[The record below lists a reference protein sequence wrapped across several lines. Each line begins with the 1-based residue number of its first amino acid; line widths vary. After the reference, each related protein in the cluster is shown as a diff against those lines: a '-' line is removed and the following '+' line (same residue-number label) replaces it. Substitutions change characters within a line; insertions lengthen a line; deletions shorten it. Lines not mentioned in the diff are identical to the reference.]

1 MGAPTIPTRE
11 TVRSRHGVA
20 PCGSGV
26 DQPRRISSSDDAR
39 TNRVRAH
46 SDHANRV
53 RERSVIIL
61 LAAVRR
67 QSFPRRFH
75 HNATLQYNRLP
86 VVTESVTKSIFT
98 PQSGPSRR
106 GIRPD
111 EGYTNRVDLF
121 DESGLE
127 NLAGRAPLAERLR
140 PATLDEVV
148 GQPHLTDEGGPL
160 RTVVERGRIGSV
172 VLWGPPGTGK
182 TTLARVLANTVEE
195 EFVPLSAVTSGVKDL
210 RAALDGARGRLKY
223 EGRGTLV
230 FVDEVHRFN
239 KNQQDAL
246 LPALEEG
253 LVDFIGATTEN
264 PSFEV
269 TAPLLSRSRV
279 LRLRSLSEEYLGLL
293 LDRGVEELGVEVSD
307 EAREYL
313 LRLAGG
319 DGRRMLNSLEIAS
332 AGTKRIEVTDVERAV
347 GQRALR
353 YGREEHYDVISAFI
367 KSVRGGDPDAALHY
381 LARML
386 EAGED
391 PVFVARRLVILA
403 SEDIGNADPH
413 GLPLAVSAAEAVRLI
428 GMPEGR
434 IPLAQATTYLA
445 TAPKSNAAYA
455 GINSALTDVR
465 RENTPEIPMRLRN
478 AVTGLMKEEGYGS
491 GYRYAH
497 NDEPEGMNDTYLPE
511 ELAGRV
517 YYEPKKSGQEVEIK
531 ARLQTWREERER
543 RT

>member
-1 MGAPTIPTRE
+1 
-11 TVRSRHGVA
+11 
-20 PCGSGV
+20 
-26 DQPRRISSSDDAR
+26 
-39 TNRVRAH
+39 
-46 SDHANRV
+46 
-53 RERSVIIL
+53 
-61 LAAVRR
+61 
-67 QSFPRRFH
+67 
-75 HNATLQYNRLP
+75 
-86 VVTESVTKSIFT
+86 
-98 PQSGPSRR
+98 
-106 GIRPD
+106 
-111 EGYTNRVDLF
+111 VDLF
-121 DESGLE
+121 DESGFE
-127 NLAGRAPLAERLR
+127 NLASRAPLAERLR

-148 GQPHLTDEGGPL
+148 GQPHLTAEGGPL
-160 RTVVERGRIGSV
+160 RSVVSRGRIGSV

-182 TTLARVLANTVEE
+182 TTLARVLASTVEE
-195 EFVPLSAVTSGVKDL
+195 EFIPLSAVTSGVKDL
-210 RAALDGARGRLKY
+210 RAALDGARERLKY

-239 KNQQDAL
+239 KTQQDAL

-279 LRLRSLSEEYLGLL
+279 LRLRSLSEEDLGLL
-293 LDRGVEELGVEVSD
+293 LDRGTEELGVGISD
-307 EAREYL
+307 EASAYL

-319 DGRRMLNSLEIAS
+319 DGRRMLNALEVA
-332 AGTKRIEVTDVERAV
+332 AADTKRVEGVDVERAI

-445 TAPKSNAAYA
+445 SAPKSNAAYA
-455 GINSALTDVR
+455 GINAALSDVR
-465 RENTPEIPMRLRN
+465 RENTPEVPMHLRN
-478 AVTGLMKEEGYGS
+478 AVTGLMKEEGYGAN
-491 GYRYAH
+491 YRYAH
-497 NDEPEGMNDTYLPE
+497 SDEPEGMNDRYLPE
-511 ELAGRV
+511 ELADRV
-517 YYEPKKSGQEVEIK
+517 YYEPKQSGAEAEIRE
-531 ARLQTWREERER
+531 RLQRWREGRER
-543 RT
+543 REKAN

>member
-1 MGAPTIPTRE
+1 
-11 TVRSRHGVA
+11 
-20 PCGSGV
+20 
-26 DQPRRISSSDDAR
+26 
-39 TNRVRAH
+39 
-46 SDHANRV
+46 
-53 RERSVIIL
+53 
-61 LAAVRR
+61 
-67 QSFPRRFH
+67 
-75 HNATLQYNRLP
+75 
-86 VVTESVTKSIFT
+86 
-98 PQSGPSRR
+98 
-106 GIRPD
+106 
-111 EGYTNRVDLF
+111 VDLF
-121 DESGLE
+121 DESGSESLHQ
-127 NLAGRAPLAERLR
+127 RAPLAERLR
-140 PATLDEVV
+140 PRTLDEVV
-148 GQPHLTDEGGPL
+148 GQPHLTGEGGPL
-160 RTVVERGRIGSV
+160 RAAVQRGRIGSL

-182 TTLARVLANTVEE
+182 TTLARVLAGVVEE

-210 RAALDGARGRLKY
+210 RGALDGARERLKY

-239 KNQQDAL
+239 KTQQDAL

-279 LRLRSLSEEYLGLL
+279 LRLRSLSEE
-293 LDRGVEELGVEVSD
+293 DLGVLLERGMGEYGIEASP

-319 DGRRMLNSLEIAS
+319 DARRLLNALEVA
-332 AGTKRIEVTDVERAV
+332 AGARRGVKQRLEVADVERAV

-403 SEDIGNADPH
+403 SEDIGNADPQ
-413 GLPLAVSAAEAVRLI
+413 GLQLAVAAAQAVQLI

-445 TAPKSNAAYA
+445 SAPKSNASYA
-455 GINSALTDVR
+455 AIGRALEDVQR
-465 RENTPEIPMRLRN
+465 GSLPEVPMHIRN
-478 AVTGLMKEEGYGS
+478 APTGLMKEVGYGA

-497 NDEPEGMNDTYLPE
+497 EDAPEGMNDRYLPE
-511 ELAGRV
+511 GLDGRV
-517 YYEPKKSGQEVEIK
+517 YYEPKERGAEAGIK
-531 ARLQTWREERER
+531 ERLDRWRREREEREGNL
-543 RT
+543 

>member
-1 MGAPTIPTRE
+1 
-11 TVRSRHGVA
+11 
-20 PCGSGV
+20 
-26 DQPRRISSSDDAR
+26 
-39 TNRVRAH
+39 
-46 SDHANRV
+46 
-53 RERSVIIL
+53 
-61 LAAVRR
+61 
-67 QSFPRRFH
+67 
-75 HNATLQYNRLP
+75 
-86 VVTESVTKSIFT
+86 
-98 PQSGPSRR
+98 
-106 GIRPD
+106 
-111 EGYTNRVDLF
+111 VDLF

-127 NLAGRAPLAERLR
+127 NLAGRTPLAERLR
-140 PATLDEVV
+140 PATLEDVV
-148 GQPHLTDEGGPL
+148 GQPHLTGEGGPL
-160 RTVVERGRIGSV
+160 RSVAERSRIGSV

-182 TTLARVLANTVEE
+182 TTLARVLASTVEE

-210 RAALDGARGRLKY
+210 RAALEGARERLKY

-230 FVDEVHRFN
+230 FADEVHRFN

-246 LPALEEG
+246 LPALEQG

-279 LRLRSLSEEYLGLL
+279 LRLRSLSEGDLGLL
-293 LDRGVEELGVEVSD
+293 LDRGVAQLGVDISD

-319 DGRRMLNSLEIAS
+319 DGRRMLNALEVAA
-332 AGTKRIEVTDVERAV
+332 AGTKRVEVADVERAV

-403 SEDIGNADPH
+403 SEDVGNADPH

-445 TAPKSNAAYA
+445 SAPKSNAAYA
-455 GINSALTDVR
+455 GINTALDDVR
-465 RENTPEIPMRLRN
+465 RENTPEVPMHLRN
-478 AVTGLMKEEGYGS
+478 AVTGLMKKEGYGS

-497 NDEPEGMNDTYLPE
+497 ADESEGMNDRYLPE
-511 ELAGRV
+511 EISDRI
-517 YYEPKKSGQEVEIK
+517 YYGPKERGAEAEIK
-531 ARLQTWREERER
+531 ERLKRWRQGRER
-543 RT
+543 REGEIGG

>member
-1 MGAPTIPTRE
+1 M
-11 TVRSRHGVA
+11 
-20 PCGSGV
+20 
-26 DQPRRISSSDDAR
+26 
-39 TNRVRAH
+39 RA
-46 SDHANRV
+46 A
-53 RERSVIIL
+53 
-61 LAAVRR
+61 
-67 QSFPRRFH
+67 
-75 HNATLQYNRLP
+75 
-86 VVTESVTKSIFT
+86 
-98 PQSGPSRR
+98 
-106 GIRPD
+106 
-111 EGYTNRVDLF
+111 
-121 DESGLE
+121 
-127 NLAGRAPLAERLR
+127 
-140 PATLDEVV
+140 
-148 GQPHLTDEGGPL
+148 
-160 RTVVERGRIGSV
+160 VERGRIGSL

-182 TTLARVLANTVEE
+182 TTLARVLAGVVEE

-210 RAALDGARGRLKY
+210 RAALDRARERLKY

-239 KNQQDAL
+239 KTQQDAL

-279 LRLRSLSEEYLGLL
+279 LRLRSLSEEDLTVL
-293 LDRGVEELGVEVSD
+293 LDRGLGELEVEAAP

-319 DGRRMLNSLEIAS
+319 DARRLLNALEVA
-332 AGTKRIEVTDVERAV
+332 AGARRGVVEQRLEVADVERAV

-403 SEDIGNADPH
+403 SEDIGNADPQ
-413 GLPLAVSAAEAVRLI
+413 GLPLAVAAAQAVQLI

-445 TAPKSNAAYA
+445 SAPKSNAAYA
-455 GINSALTDVR
+455 AIGRALEDVQR
-465 RENTPEIPMRLRN
+465 GSLPEVPMHIRN
-478 AVTGLMKEEGYGS
+478 APTGLMKEEGYGA

-497 NDEPEGMNDTYLPE
+497 DDAPEGMNDRYLPE
-511 ELAGRV
+511 GLEGRV
-517 YYEPKKSGQEVEIK
+517 YYEPKERGAEAGIK
-531 ARLQTWREERER
+531 ERLDRWRREREERESLSSR
-543 RT
+543 APEGIEDGE

>member
-1 MGAPTIPTRE
+1 
-11 TVRSRHGVA
+11 
-20 PCGSGV
+20 
-26 DQPRRISSSDDAR
+26 
-39 TNRVRAH
+39 
-46 SDHANRV
+46 
-53 RERSVIIL
+53 
-61 LAAVRR
+61 
-67 QSFPRRFH
+67 
-75 HNATLQYNRLP
+75 
-86 VVTESVTKSIFT
+86 
-98 PQSGPSRR
+98 
-106 GIRPD
+106 
-111 EGYTNRVDLF
+111 VDLF

-127 NLAGRAPLAERLR
+127 KLAGRAPLAEKLR

-148 GQPHLTDEGGPL
+148 GQPHLTGEGGPL
-160 RTVVERGRIGSV
+160 RSVVERSRIGSI

-195 EFVPLSAVTSGVKDL
+195 EFVPLSAVTSGVRDL
-210 RAALDGARGRLKY
+210 RAALEGARERLKY

-279 LRLRSLSEEYLGLL
+279 LKLRSLTEGDLGLL
-293 LDRGVEELGVEVSD
+293 LGRGVEELGIEVSD
-307 EAREYL
+307 GAREYL

-319 DGRRMLNSLEIAS
+319 DGRRMLNVLEGAS
-332 AGTKRIEVTDVERAV
+332 VGTKRVEIADVERAV
-347 GQRALR
+347 GQRTLR

-445 TAPKSNAAYA
+445 SAPKSNAAYT
-455 GINSALTDVR
+455 GINAAMADVR
-465 RENTPEIPMRLRN
+465 HHNSPEVPMHLRN

-497 NDEPEGMNDTYLPE
+497 DDQPEGMNDTYLPE

-517 YYEPKKSGQEVEIK
+517 YYEPMMSGDEAEIR
-531 ARLQTWREERER
+531 ARLQRWREERER
-543 RT
+543 RK

>member
-1 MGAPTIPTRE
+1 
-11 TVRSRHGVA
+11 
-20 PCGSGV
+20 
-26 DQPRRISSSDDAR
+26 
-39 TNRVRAH
+39 
-46 SDHANRV
+46 
-53 RERSVIIL
+53 
-61 LAAVRR
+61 
-67 QSFPRRFH
+67 
-75 HNATLQYNRLP
+75 
-86 VVTESVTKSIFT
+86 
-98 PQSGPSRR
+98 
-106 GIRPD
+106 
-111 EGYTNRVDLF
+111 
-121 DESGLE
+121 
-127 NLAGRAPLAERLR
+127 
-140 PATLDEVV
+140 VV
-148 GQPHLTDEGGPL
+148 GQPHLTDDGGPL
-160 RTVVERGRIGSV
+160 RSVVDRGRIGSV
-172 VLWGPPGTGK
+172 ILWGPPGTGK

-210 RAALDGARGRLKY
+210 RAALDGARERLKY

-239 KNQQDAL
+239 KTQQDAL

-279 LRLRSLSEEYLGLL
+279 LRLRSLSEGDLGLL
-293 LDRGVEELGVEVSD
+293 LDRGTAELGVGVS
-307 EAREYL
+307 EEGREYL

-319 DGRRMLNSLEIAS
+319 DGRRMLNALEVAA
-332 AGTKRIEVTDVERAV
+332 AGTKRVEVADVERAV

-413 GLPLAVSAAEAVRLI
+413 GLPLAVAAAEAVRLI

-434 IPLAQATTYLA
+434 ITLAQATTYLA
-445 TAPKSNAAYA
+445 SAPKSNASYA
-455 GINSALTDVR
+455 GINAALADVR
-465 RENTPEIPMRLRN
+465 HENTPEVPMHLRN

-497 NDEPEGMNDTYLPE
+497 GDEPEGMNDRYLPGE
-511 ELAGRV
+511 ISDRV
-517 YYEPKKSGQEVEIK
+517 YYEPKGSGAEAEIK
-531 ARLQTWREERER
+531 ERLERWRKTRER
-543 RT
+543 REHESEG

>member
-1 MGAPTIPTRE
+1 
-11 TVRSRHGVA
+11 
-20 PCGSGV
+20 
-26 DQPRRISSSDDAR
+26 
-39 TNRVRAH
+39 
-46 SDHANRV
+46 
-53 RERSVIIL
+53 
-61 LAAVRR
+61 
-67 QSFPRRFH
+67 
-75 HNATLQYNRLP
+75 
-86 VVTESVTKSIFT
+86 
-98 PQSGPSRR
+98 
-106 GIRPD
+106 
-111 EGYTNRVDLF
+111 VDLF
-121 DESGLE
+121 DESGIE

-140 PATLDEVV
+140 PATLDDVV
-148 GQPHLTDEGGPL
+148 GQPQLTGEDGPL
-160 RTVVERGRIGSV
+160 RSVIERGRIGSV

-182 TTLARVLANTVEE
+182 TTLARVLASTVRE
-195 EFVPLSAVTSGVKDL
+195 EFIPLSAVTSGVKDL
-210 RAALDGARGRLKY
+210 RAALDGARERLKY

-239 KNQQDAL
+239 KTQQDAL

-253 LVDFIGATTEN
+253 LIDFIGATTEN

-279 LRLRSLSEEYLGLL
+279 LRLRSLSEEDLGLL
-293 LDRGVEELGVEVSD
+293 LERGAEELGVSISD

-319 DGRRMLNSLEIAS
+319 DGRRMLNALEVAS
-332 AGTKRIEVTDVERAV
+332 AGTKRVEVAGVERAV
-347 GQRALR
+347 GERALR

-413 GLPLAVSAAEAVRLI
+413 GLPLAVAAAEAVRMI

-445 TAPKSNAAYA
+445 STPKSNAAYA
-455 GINSALTDVR
+455 GINAALADVR
-465 RENTPEIPMRLRN
+465 RENTPEVPVRLRN
-478 AVTGLMKEEGYGS
+478 AVTGLMKEEGYGTA
-491 GYRYAH
+491 YRYAH
-497 NDEPEGMNDTYLPE
+497 SDEPEGMNDRYLPE
-511 ELAGRV
+511 EISDRI
-517 YYEPKKSGQEVEIK
+517 YYEAKESGAEAEIK
-531 ARLQTWREERER
+531 DRLDRWREKREAR
-543 RT
+543 GQ

>member
-1 MGAPTIPTRE
+1 M
-11 TVRSRHGVA
+11 
-20 PCGSGV
+20 
-26 DQPRRISSSDDAR
+26 
-39 TNRVRAH
+39 
-46 SDHANRV
+46 
-53 RERSVIIL
+53 
-61 LAAVRR
+61 
-67 QSFPRRFH
+67 
-75 HNATLQYNRLP
+75 
-86 VVTESVTKSIFT
+86 
-98 PQSGPSRR
+98 
-106 GIRPD
+106 
-111 EGYTNRVDLF
+111 DLF

-140 PATLDEVV
+140 PATLDDVV
-148 GQPHLTDEGGPL
+148 GQPHLTDDGGPL
-160 RTVVERGRIGSV
+160 RSVVDRGRIGSV
-172 VLWGPPGTGK
+172 ILWGPPGTGK

-210 RAALDGARGRLKY
+210 RAALDGARERLKY

-239 KNQQDAL
+239 KTQQDAL

-279 LRLRSLSEEYLGLL
+279 LRLRSLSEGDLGLL
-293 LDRGVEELGVEVSD
+293 LDRGTAELGVGVS
-307 EAREYL
+307 EEGREYL

-319 DGRRMLNSLEIAS
+319 DGRRMLNALEVAA
-332 AGTKRIEVTDVERAV
+332 AGTKRVEVADVERAV

-413 GLPLAVSAAEAVRLI
+413 GLPLAVAAAEAVRLI

-434 IPLAQATTYLA
+434 ITLAQATTYLA
-445 TAPKSNAAYA
+445 SAPKSNASYA
-455 GINSALTDVR
+455 GINAALADVR
-465 RENTPEIPMRLRN
+465 HENTPEVPMHLRN
-478 AVTGLMKEEGYGS
+478 AVTGLMREEGYGS

-497 NDEPEGMNDTYLPE
+497 GDEPEGMNDRYLPGE
-511 ELAGRV
+511 ISDRV
-517 YYEPKKSGQEVEIK
+517 YYEPKGSGAEAEIK
-531 ARLQTWREERER
+531 ERLERWRKTRER
-543 RT
+543 REHESEG

>member
-1 MGAPTIPTRE
+1 M
-11 TVRSRHGVA
+11 
-20 PCGSGV
+20 
-26 DQPRRISSSDDAR
+26 
-39 TNRVRAH
+39 
-46 SDHANRV
+46 
-53 RERSVIIL
+53 
-61 LAAVRR
+61 
-67 QSFPRRFH
+67 
-75 HNATLQYNRLP
+75 
-86 VVTESVTKSIFT
+86 
-98 PQSGPSRR
+98 
-106 GIRPD
+106 
-111 EGYTNRVDLF
+111 DLF
-121 DESGLE
+121 DESGIE

-140 PATLDEVV
+140 PATLDDVV

-160 RTVVERGRIGSV
+160 RSVVERGRIGSV
-172 VLWGPPGTGK
+172 ILWGPPGTGK

-210 RAALDGARGRLKY
+210 RAALDGARERLKY
-223 EGRGTLV
+223 EGQGTLV

-239 KNQQDAL
+239 KTQQDAL

-279 LRLRSLSEEYLGLL
+279 LRLRSLSEEDLGVL
-293 LDRGVEELGVEVSD
+293 LDRGVAELGIQISD

-313 LRLAGG
+313 LALAGG
-319 DGRRMLNSLEIAS
+319 DGRRMLNALEVAA
-332 AGTKRIEVTDVERAV
+332 AGTKRVEVGDVERAV

-413 GLPLAVSAAEAVRLI
+413 GLPLAIAAAEAVRLI

-445 TAPKSNAAYA
+445 STPKSNAAYA
-455 GINSALTDVR
+455 GINAALADVR
-465 RENTPEIPMRLRN
+465 RENTPEVPMHLRN

-497 NDEPEGMNDTYLPE
+497 GDEPEGMNDRYLPE
-511 ELAGRV
+511 EISDRI
-517 YYEPKKSGQEVEIK
+517 YYEPKTSGEEARIK
-531 ARLQTWREERER
+531 ERLERWRKGREGR
-543 RT
+543 EHNAEG